1 MVPWAALTGAL
12 YPTPVPWAEP
22 CTQSHWSS
30 PSVWSRISARISACR
45 ISDLFKKIMILHRR
59 ILILLHPSSTDT
71 HFLSSLNSSNH
82 IIWDVLWS
90 VLWTCVFQCFRTPKP
105 PLQSSDNYQTAS
117 YQGLLTYI
125 TWVQTESTGRGQ
137 ARVIVVR
144 PATLPQHVI
153 LGLTL
158 RRYFINKCSSMH
170 KWTALLYLRHKPVK
184 SSCYQSTF
192 YRWRNWD
199 LESCLSLC

>member
-1 MVPWAALTGAL
+1 MGGDLHTIPLKVSFSLIQNFSL
-12 YPTPVPWAEP
+12 LKSFLKDHDSSS
-22 CTQSHWSS
+22 QSINSS
-30 PSVWSRISARISACR
+30 PSFLDRHTLFVISKFLKSHNLRCLVISFVNVCV
-45 ISDLFKKIMILHRR
+45 
-59 ILILLHPSSTDT
+59 P
-71 HFLSSLNSSNH
+71 
-82 IIWDVLWS
+82 
-90 VLWTCVFQCFRTPKP
+90 VFQNTKTGG

-117 YQGLLTYI
+117 CQGLLTFI

-137 ARVIVVR
+137 ARVAVVC

-158 RRYFINKCSSMH
+158 RRCFINKYSSMH
-170 KWTALLYLRHKPVK
+170 KWTALLYLHHQPVK

-199 LESCLSLC
+199 LER